1 MIVLWNLVWGSIHFQ
16 FVHAGGCFTGGRSSV
31 EVTHV
36 PIKAEGM
43 VFSRG
48 AKRRL

>member
-1 MIVLWNLVWGSIHFQ
+1 MIVLWSHVWGSIHFQ
-16 FVHAGGCFTGGRSSV
+16 FVHAGGCFTDGHPSV
-31 EVTHV
+31 EVTHM